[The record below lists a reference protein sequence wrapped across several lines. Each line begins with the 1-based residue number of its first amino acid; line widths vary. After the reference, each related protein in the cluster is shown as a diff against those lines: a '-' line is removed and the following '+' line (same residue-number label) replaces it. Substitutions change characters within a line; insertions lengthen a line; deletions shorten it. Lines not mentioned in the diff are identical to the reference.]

1 MSPGITMGDDTYP
14 LGERRGSSIMLNG
27 IAAKVLASLAGVVV
41 AFALPAAWW
50 LIQGNTD
57 VRLKLV
63 ELTAEIAATRTE
75 INGLRTE
82 LNSRTDDRYRASD
95 AARDF
100 RLRDAKDI
108 ELERRLHA
116 LETHGEQKR

>member
-1 MSPGITMGDDTYP
+1 MPISSNTENDTYP
-14 LGERRGSSIMLNG
+14 LPERRGSSIMLNG
-27 IAAKVLASLAGVVV
+27 IAAKLLASLAAAVV

-63 ELTAEIAATRTE
+63 ELTAEISATRTE

-100 RLRDAKDI
+100 RLRDQKDI
-108 ELERRLHA
+108 ELERRLQA
-116 LETHGEQKR
+116 LETHGDSKR